1 VLSYAAGSGANSVEG
16 IEIMK
21 TSLKIAALLGAA
33 AVILSTAGCDK
44 LRARDQLNK
53 GVASFKNLRYEQAT
67 EHFKKAVELD
77 PALQNAKLY
86 LAAAYF
92 AQYIPGVESP
102 DNVQNAKLAID
113 QYNAVLQK
121 DPNNIN
127 SIKGIAILD
136 LQMKKFDE
144 AKQYYRKAIEVD
156 PNDPEAYYSVGV
168 IDWTQAFQPR
178 TEARNKLGLRPE
190 EPLKDK
196 KLCAKLREDSSQVI
210 QEGMDNL
217 NKAIQLRPDYDDAM
231 VYLNL
236 LYREKADRECDTP
249 EQAAADTKTA
259 NDLSDKVLEVRKV
272 RAEKQQKQ
280 ATGITLK

>member
-1 VLSYAAGSGANSVEG
+1 
-16 IEIMK
+16 MK
-21 TSLKIAALLGAA
+21 TSLQIAALLGAA
-33 AVILSTAGCDK
+33 AVIISGTGCDK

-67 EHFKKAVELD
+67 EHFKKAVALD
-77 PALQNAKLY
+77 PDLQNAKLY

-102 DNVQNAKLAID
+102 ENLQNANLAIE

-121 DPNNIN
+121 DQKNIN

-144 AKQYYRKAIEVD
+144 AKKYYRQAIDVD
-156 PNDPEAYYSVGV
+156 PNDPEAYYSIGV
-168 IDWTQAFQPR
+168 IDWTMAFQPMARER
-178 TEARNKLGLRPE
+178 TKAGLTGD

-196 KLCAKLREDSSQVI
+196 KLCAKLREQSQDVI
-210 QEGMDNL
+210 QEGLDSL
-217 NKAIQLRPDYDDAM
+217 NKAVQLRPDYDDAM

-236 LYREKADRECDTP
+236 MYRQKSYRECDVP
-249 EQAAADTKTA
+249 EQAVADLKTA
-259 NDLSDKVLEVRKV
+259 NDLSDRVLEVRKA
-272 RAEKQQKQ
+272 RAEKQAKQ
-280 ATGITLK
+280 PGGITLDQK